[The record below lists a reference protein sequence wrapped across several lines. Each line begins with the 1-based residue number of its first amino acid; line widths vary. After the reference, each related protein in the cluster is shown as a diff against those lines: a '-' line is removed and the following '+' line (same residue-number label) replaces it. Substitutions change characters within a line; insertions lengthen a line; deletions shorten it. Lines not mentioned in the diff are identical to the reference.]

1 MRLACRMNVKNETAC
16 ILRAHAERAVSANA
30 LVKIYSK
37 LYGIILMKNSE
48 GVLHMLLPQQIT
60 KAFNELTEEE
70 AKALLVE
77 IFIARNYSN
86 QEMIMKINE
95 IVERLNIAQK

>member
-1 MRLACRMNVKNETAC
+1 
-16 ILRAHAERAVSANA
+16 
-30 LVKIYSK
+30 
-37 LYGIILMKNSE
+37 
-48 GVLHMLLPQQIT
+48 MLLPQQIT

-77 IFIARNYSN
+77 IFISRNYSN

-95 IVERLNIAQK
+95 IVERLEIAQK

>member
-1 MRLACRMNVKNETAC
+1 
-16 ILRAHAERAVSANA
+16 
-30 LVKIYSK
+30 
-37 LYGIILMKNSE
+37 
-48 GVLHMLLPQQIT
+48 MLLPQQIT

-70 AKALLVE
+70 AKVLLVE

-86 QEMIMKINE
+86 QEMIFKINE

>member
-1 MRLACRMNVKNETAC
+1 
-16 ILRAHAERAVSANA
+16 
-30 LVKIYSK
+30 
-37 LYGIILMKNSE
+37 
-48 GVLHMLLPQQIT
+48 MLLPQQIT

-86 QEMIMKINE
+86 QEMIFKINE
-95 IVERLNIAQK
+95 IVERLNIAQN

>member
-1 MRLACRMNVKNETAC
+1 
-16 ILRAHAERAVSANA
+16 
-30 LVKIYSK
+30 
-37 LYGIILMKNSE
+37 MKTSE
-48 GVLHMLLPQQIT
+48 GVYYMLLPQQIT

-77 IFIARNYSN
+77 IFISRNYSN

-95 IVERLNIAQK
+95 IVERLEIAQK

>member
-1 MRLACRMNVKNETAC
+1 
-16 ILRAHAERAVSANA
+16 
-30 LVKIYSK
+30 
-37 LYGIILMKNSE
+37 
-48 GVLHMLLPQQIT
+48 MLLPQQIT
-60 KAFNELTEEE
+60 KSFNELTEEE

-95 IVERLNIAQK
+95 IVERLEMMKK

>member
-1 MRLACRMNVKNETAC
+1 
-16 ILRAHAERAVSANA
+16 
-30 LVKIYSK
+30 
-37 LYGIILMKNSE
+37 
-48 GVLHMLLPQQIT
+48 MLLPQQIT

-77 IFIARNYSN
+77 IFIARNYNN

-95 IVERLNIAQK
+95 IVERLEIAQK

>member
-1 MRLACRMNVKNETAC
+1 
-16 ILRAHAERAVSANA
+16 
-30 LVKIYSK
+30 
-37 LYGIILMKNSE
+37 MKNSE
-48 GVLHMLLPQQIT
+48 GVYNMLLPQQIT